1 MAPLVNAPS
10 PVCRQRHGPRCETG
24 GRGHRRRRLPVRGA
38 QARAIAPNLWA
49 EEIEAALAA
58 RLGESTSMRVAI
70 YARVSTKQQ
79 ENAMQVTD
87 LRNYAARQRW
97 EAILYL
103 EKASSVK
110 HRPVFEQLLRDAQA
124 GKVSVILVWRIDRF
138 ARSMRDFVN
147 VTLQLAT
154 WKVRLVSVTEAVDSG
169 NENPFARFMLGL
181 LALLAELERNI
192 IVERVRA
199 GVAEAKRQGKHCG
212 RPRRVFRRDEAARLR
227 AGGMSWRA
235 IERKLGVPQA
245 TIRLALRGVQKV

>member
-1 MAPLVNAPS
+1 
-10 PVCRQRHGPRCETG
+10 
-24 GRGHRRRRLPVRGA
+24 
-38 QARAIAPNLWA
+38 
-49 EEIEAALAA
+49 
-58 RLGESTSMRVAI
+58 
-70 YARVSTKQQ
+70 
-79 ENAMQVTD
+79 MQVTD

-138 ARSMRDFVN
+138 ARSMKDFVN

>member
-1 MAPLVNAPS
+1 
-10 PVCRQRHGPRCETG
+10 
-24 GRGHRRRRLPVRGA
+24 
-38 QARAIAPNLWA
+38 
-49 EEIEAALAA
+49 
-58 RLGESTSMRVAI
+58 MRVAI

-79 ENAMQVTD
+79 ETEMQLTD
-87 LRNYAARQRW
+87 LRKYAVRMGWHAT
-97 EAILYL
+97 AYI

-110 HRPVFEQLLRDAQA
+110 HRPVFEELLRDAQA

-138 ARSMRDFVN
+138 ARSMKDFVN
-147 VTLQLAT
+147 VTLQLAA

-199 GVAEAKRQGKHCG
+199 GVAEAKRQGTHCG
-212 RPRRVFRRDEAARLR
+212 RPYKVFRRDEAARLR

-235 IERKLGVPQA
+235 ISRKLGVPQA